1 MRAILI
7 VLLGMALHA
16 HAQVFRSVGPD
27 GRPVFSDRPLP
38 NAEQLDLPLS
48 ATEPSDSQSA
58 ADPIPAASAGF
69 LGPYDMLEIV
79 APENEHRSRDP
90 KRELPLSLALS
101 PPLMEGH
108 RLVVEVDGM
117 AAEGDLPNSTQ
128 ILLRDLSLGTHR
140 IRALIQDAEAAT
152 VAATPAIQ
160 VHLLAPLPATAR
172 P

>member
-1 MRAILI
+1 MRVILI

-16 HAQVFRSVGPD
+16 HAQVFRSIGPD
-27 GRPVFSDRPLP
+27 GRPVFTDRPLH
-38 NAEQLDLPLS
+38 NAEQLDLPQS
-48 ATEPSDSQSA
+48 ATEPSAQSA
-58 ADPIPAASAGF
+58 AEPVPAAHAGF

-90 KRELPLSLALS
+90 KREVPLSLALS

-117 AAEGDLPNSTQ
+117 VAEGNLPNPTQ

-160 VHLLAPLPATAR
+160 VHLLAPLPDTAQ